1 MRCIILHVPVGEL
14 PQVKIRVFS
23 AGGGEKM
30 SPKNWKR
37 HSSHAPST
45 MIVMQ
50 HNTNTIQGTPET
62 EVTF

>member
-14 PQVKIRVFS
+14 PQVKTRVFS

-37 HSSHAPST
+37 HSSHTPST

-50 HNTNTIQGTPET
+50 HNMNTIQGTPET